1 MNTKLRIPDNPEL
14 IAKQVMEYYFQYPEA
29 NSLKEIEE
37 IFNISPR
44 RIRKIISDNL
54 KKRLDNSLLRR
65 CARH

>member
-1 MNTKLRIPDNPEL
+1 MNTKLRIPKDPEL
-14 IAKQVMEYYFQYPEA
+14 IAKQVMEYYFTYTEA

-54 KKRLDNSLLRR
+54 KERLENSVTRR
-65 CARH
+65 CSRL

>member
-1 MNTKLRIPDNPEL
+1 MKTKLRIPENPKL
-14 IAKQVMEYYFQYPEA
+14 IAKQVIEYYFEYPQA

-54 KKRLDNSLLRR
+54 KERLENSVTRR
-65 CARH
+65 CSRL

>member
-1 MNTKLRIPDNPEL
+1 MKTKLRIPENPKL
-14 IAKQVMEYYFQYPEA
+14 IAKQVIEYYFKYTEA

-44 RIRKIISDNL
+44 RIRKIISNEL
-54 KKRLDNSLLRR
+54 KSRLDNSLLRR

>member
-1 MNTKLRIPDNPEL
+1 MDTKLRIPENPEL
-14 IAKQVMEYYFQYPEA
+14 TAKQVMEYYFKYPQA

-44 RIRKIISDNL
+44 RIRKIIRDNL
-54 KKRLDNSLLRR
+54 KKRLENSLLRR

>member
-1 MNTKLRIPDNPEL
+1 MDTKLRIPDNPEL
-14 IAKQVMEYYFQYPEA
+14 IAKQVMKYYFKYPQA

-44 RIRKIISDNL
+44 RIRMIISDNL
-54 KKRLDNSLLRR
+54 KKRLENSLLRR

>member
-37 IFNISPR
+37 IFNVSPR

>member
-1 MNTKLRIPDNPEL
+1 MNTKLRIPEDPEL
-14 IAKQVMEYYFQYPEA
+14 IAKQVMEYYLQYPEA

-44 RIRKIISDNL
+44 RIRMIISDNL

-65 CARH
+65 CSRY

>member
-14 IAKQVMEYYFQYPEA
+14 IAKQVMEYYFKYPEA

-54 KKRLDNSLLRR
+54 KERLENSVTRR
-65 CARH
+65 CSRL

>member
-1 MNTKLRIPDNPEL
+1 MNTKLRIPEDPEL
-14 IAKQVMEYYFQYPEA
+14 IAKQVMEYYLQYPEA

-44 RIRKIISDNL
+44 RIRMIISDNL

-65 CARH
+65 CCRY

>member
-1 MNTKLRIPDNPEL
+1 MKTKLRIPENPKL
-14 IAKQVMEYYFQYPEA
+14 IAKQVMEYYFKYPEA

-54 KKRLDNSLLRR
+54 KERLENSVTRR
-65 CARH
+65 CSRL